1 MSSKCF
7 LAVLVGCLYFVGGA
21 QAEEQSV
28 IDKTMSALARAADAT
43 VRGIERGAR
52 ATGHGI
58 EVGLNAAAYGI
69 KRGADATSDA
79 LNKVGNKILGP
90 SGNEPPAGAP
100 TENNQGQKPIPLDLQ
115 SKSE

>member
-1 MSSKCF
+1 MAMKHF
-7 LAVLVGCLYFVGGA
+7 LVALVGGFCLIGGA
-21 QAEEQSV
+21 QAEESSV
-28 IDKTMSALARAADAT
+28 LDKTMTALSHAADAT

-79 LNKVGNKILGP
+79 LNRVGNKIVG
-90 SGNEPPAGAP
+90 SADKESQAGVPA
-100 TENNQGQKPIPLDLQ
+100 ENNNGHKPKPPPSQ
-115 SKSE
+115 TRSE